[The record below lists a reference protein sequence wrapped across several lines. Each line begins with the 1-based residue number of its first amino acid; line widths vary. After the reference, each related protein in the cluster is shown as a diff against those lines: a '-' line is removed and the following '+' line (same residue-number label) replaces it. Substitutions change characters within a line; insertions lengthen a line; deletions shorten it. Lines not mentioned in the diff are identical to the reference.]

1 MTRSYRFDMRYVL
14 CQVLQLQSATTSPQS
29 QPVDYDAGIEAMVLA
44 ILQQTSYSQQV
55 QRAELGSLSLL
66 TTQANTVA
74 DGQLLAA
81 YSDYLEDALAANTNL
96 TAVVQSDLL
105 NDTAV
110 SSLLPVSTLPDTAC
124 CLTSMSSVLQRN
136 RGYSE

>member
-1 MTRSYRFDMRYVL
+1 M
-14 CQVLQLQSATTSPQS
+14 
-29 QPVDYDAGIEAMVLA
+29 DYDAGIEAMTLA

-55 QRAELGSLSLL
+55 QSAELGSLSLL
-66 TTQANTVA
+66 MTQANTVA

-81 YSDYLEDALAANTNL
+81 YSDYLEDALTANTNL

-124 CLTSMSSVLQRN
+124 CLTSKSCQCCREKGGTHFRLISQPNGWLHTMTCAFGFVLLPT
-136 RGYSE
+136 